1 MADKI
6 SSVGSSCISQVQT
19 PLVQKTPLQQHSE
32 DVAKVF
38 FDTRDES
45 GLSDKT
51 FKVLE
56 KDWGR
61 FVQYCNSA
69 SGHGEAPKPLPM
81 EEANNDF
88 MDYVSYMKEHGDKIK
103 IGSTGSN
110 MKDIIESD
118 MAEAKKNSK
127 NGFQLVTNLAHYIS
141 QDQRIPNDYCF
152 LRQPAEEFNT
162 AAVAFLQTP
171 E

>member
-6 SSVGSSCISQVQT
+6 SSVGSAGIQQVQAQQ
-19 PLVQKTPLQQHSE
+19 VQKTPLQQHSE
-32 DVAKVF
+32 DVARVL

-69 SGHGEAPKPLPM
+69 QGHGEAPRPLPM

-88 MDYVSYMKEHGDKIK
+88 MDYVSYMKEHGDKVK

-118 MAEAKKNSK
+118 TAEAKKNSK
-127 NGFQLVTNLAHYIS
+127 NGFQFVTTLAHLIS
-141 QDQRIPNDYCF
+141 QDTRIPNDYCF
-152 LRQPAEEFNT
+152 LRQPAEEFNS
-162 AAVAFLQTP
+162 AAVAFLQNP